1 MFELLNDSKKI
12 KVQFELPVL
21 IHWKDIQQIQKQGQV
36 CLHVE

>member
-21 IHWKDIQQIQKQGQV
+21 IHWKDIQIQKQGQV